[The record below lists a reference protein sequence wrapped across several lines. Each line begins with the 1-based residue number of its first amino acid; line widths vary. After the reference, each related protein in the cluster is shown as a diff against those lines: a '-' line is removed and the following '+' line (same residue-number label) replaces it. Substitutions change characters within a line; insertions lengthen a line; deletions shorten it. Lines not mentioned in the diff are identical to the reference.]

1 MTTHKKPKIQ
11 DIFDML
17 SHEEDTGY
25 GKPPKATRFKKG
37 QSGNP
42 KGRPRKKNERSNEK
56 EPPRLTFADAPSSR
70 LFEEEVYRLLKLTEN
85 GKPLEM
91 TAAQA
96 VMRSMFSSALKGN
109 RINQRYLLER
119 IERED
124 QEARAARIVQYERYK
139 RLKADGEEK
148 IAQAR
153 DKGEKP
159 PTLYPHPDDI
169 LLDPVKMEVHVLGPS
184 SPEEVAPYKLQ
195 CVYRDAAL
203 AMASEGLHKYDEDSP
218 EAEQRRAIG
227 VVSGLLN
234 RALPPSMRFD
244 EDEEI
249 RFMMEWASLT
259 NKEFVGRIK
268 ELRDFILNNPPTP
281 QAVIDER
288 EGARRAV
295 NTLLEGLLEKLQDHA
310 HAPNQ
315 KKSSG
320 GHT

>member
-1 MTTHKKPKIQ
+1 MTTRKNPKIQ
-11 DIFDML
+11 DIIDAL
-17 SHEEDTGY
+17 SQEEEVGY
-25 GKPPKATRFKKG
+25 SKPPKATRFQKG

-42 KGRPRKKNERSNEK
+42 KGRPRKKKEEK
-56 EPPRLTFADAPSSR
+56 SLPKLTFADAPSHR

-96 VMRSMFSSALKGN
+96 VMRSMFGSALKGN
-109 RINQRYLLER
+109 RISQRYLLER

-124 QEARAARIVQYERYK
+124 QEAQATQIARYERYK
-139 RLKADGEEK
+139 RLKAEGEER

-153 DKGEKP
+153 DKGEEP
-159 PTLYPHPDDI
+159 PALYPHPEDI
-169 LLDPVKMEVHVLGPS
+169 LLVPAHLEVHVLGPT

-195 CVYRDAAL
+195 CAYRDAGL

-234 RALPPSMRFD
+234 LALPPSMRFD

-259 NKEFVGRIK
+259 KKEFAARFR
-268 ELRDFILNNPPTP
+268 ELRDFILNNPPSP
-281 QAVIDER
+281 QAVLDER
-288 EGARRAV
+288 EGARRAL
-295 NTLLEGLLEKLQDHA
+295 NTLLEGLLDKLQDHA
-310 HAPNQ
+310 HAPSH

-320 GHT
+320 GRT